1 MAKNIGEYGE
11 NKKPQMQPN
20 CSTYGMCLPLLLN
33 SATLP
38 LGERKVSTDDTNVC
52 PYGVA
57 AGGADLL
64 MF

>member
-20 CSTYGMCLPLLLN
+20 CGTYGMCLPLLLN

-38 LGERKVSTDDTNVC
+38 LGERKD
-52 PYGVA
+52 
-57 AGGADLL
+57 
-64 MF
+64 FH

>member
-20 CSTYGMCLPLLLN
+20 CGTCGMCLPLLQN

-38 LGERKVSTDDTNVC
+38 LGERKRYPLWYTNVC
-52 PYGVA
+52 A
-57 AGGADLL
+57 RRRE
-64 MF
+64 